1 MRGLR
6 ATCLAVLVAL
16 LHPTGPRPCAS
27 ETVNAD
33 NGIYHDTGN
42 GPCTRRVT
50 FGGEADCYYS
60 LKRLKSGTGIVNME
74 AKGCSKQR
82 R

>member
-1 MRGLR
+1 MFVTIASFL
-6 ATCLAVLVAL
+6 L
-16 LHPTGPRPCAS
+16 LHAIVPAAT

-50 FGGEADCYYS
+50 VGGEADCYYS
-60 LKRLKSGTGIVNME
+60 SANKTFIY
-74 AKGCSKQR
+74 
-82 R
+82 